1 GIRAQPAGKSRSFR
15 SLFLMPRRRRS
26 GHATNAVS
34 GGLPDVLA
42 SLECQFETSG
52 LLAADSVAARIPNPL
67 SGRTNHHTPLTNL
80 RLDIFHYGN
89 TIEACHVHVLQPMYS
104 TPSPSP
110 AGARLS
116 RCLRGAG
123 PWLLELWSLHWGSH
137 SRPSRSTW
145 AC

>member
-1 GIRAQPAGKSRSFR
+1 MRRSTSDGNRSWGEPSSYEKRRMTKGIRAQPAGKSRSFR

-67 SGRTNHHTPLTNL
+67 SGRTNHQSSLTNL

-89 TIEACHVHVLQPMYS
+89 T
-104 TPSPSP
+104 
-110 AGARLS
+110 
-116 RCLRGAG
+116 
-123 PWLLELWSLHWGSH
+123 
-137 SRPSRSTW
+137 
-145 AC
+145 